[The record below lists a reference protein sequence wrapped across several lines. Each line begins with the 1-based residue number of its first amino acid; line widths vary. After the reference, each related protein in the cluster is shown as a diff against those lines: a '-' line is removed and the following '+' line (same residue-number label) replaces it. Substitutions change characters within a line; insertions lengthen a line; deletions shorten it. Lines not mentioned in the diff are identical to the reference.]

1 MIQIKYPRIILVS
14 PSYSNN
20 ITIISFLI
28 QHTLKEEV
36 TPQKKILSIIMCK
49 HSSRVTDCQ
58 STKSKNTSYNLYE
71 MFSFLAYSLN
81 LIQLFKIG
89 G

>member
-14 PSYSNN
+14 PYSNN
-20 ITIISFLI
+20 ITIIYFLI

-58 STKSKNTSYNLYE
+58 STKSWRLGQKSNLKYKKRTKQV
-71 MFSFLAYSLN
+71 
-81 LIQLFKIG
+81 I
-89 G
+89 

>member
-1 MIQIKYPRIILVS
+1 MIQIKYPRSVLVY
-14 PSYSNN
+14 PYSNKN
-20 ITIISFLI
+20 IIFFLKI

-58 STKSKNTSYNLYE
+58 STKSWRLGQKSNLKYKKRTKQV
-71 MFSFLAYSLN
+71 
-81 LIQLFKIG
+81 I
-89 G
+89 

>member
-14 PSYSNN
+14 PYSNK
-20 ITIISFLI
+20 ITISSFLI
-28 QHTLKEEV
+28 QHTLKEKV

-58 STKSKNTSYNLYE
+58 STKSNGWFEPGL
-71 MFSFLAYSLN
+71 
-81 LIQLFKIG
+81 
-89 G
+89 